1 MSDREWSDRIAGD
14 RMAVDQE
21 FASAVENSRFSRQ
34 QWGLIMTAVEFEVDT
49 SAAGEDHLVA
59 NTDNLPHVMSE
70 LDDVG
75 GGMGGMGA
83 MGGSEG
89 SGGSDGGGGVF
100 GSVKRALGLG
110 GDGGTDQERLDAA
123 ERLTQR
129 YADEL
134 QQRLEERGKWDDIRA
149 SAGD

>member
-49 SAAGEDHLVA
+49 SAAGEDRLVA
-59 NTDNLPHVMSE
+59 NTDNLPHVMPE

-75 GGMGGMGA
+75 GGMSGMGA
-83 MGGSEG
+83 MGGEG

-110 GDGGTDQERLDAA
+110 GGGGTDRERLDAA

>member
-1 MSDREWSDRIAGD
+1 MSNREWSDRIAGD

-21 FASAVENSRFSRQ
+21 FASTVENSQFSRQ
-34 QWGLIMTAVEFEVDT
+34 QWGLIMTAVEFEIEG
-49 SAAGEDHLVA
+49 SADGEDRLVA
-59 NTDNLPHVMSE
+59 DTDNLPHIMPE

-83 MGGSEG
+83 MGGENA
-89 SGGSDGGGGVF
+89 GGSSNDGGGVF
-100 GSVKRALGLG
+100 GSVKRALGMG
-110 GDGGTDQERLDAA
+110 GDDGTDRERLDAA

-134 QQRLEERGKWDDIRA
+134 QERLEERGKWDDVRA
-149 SAGD
+149 SAKS

>member
-34 QWGLIMTAVEFEVDT
+34 QWGLIMTAVEFEVDK
-49 SAAGEDHLVA
+49 SAEGEDRLVA
-59 NTDNLPHVMSE
+59 NTDNLPHVMPE

>member
-49 SAAGEDHLVA
+49 SAAGEDRLVA
-59 NTDNLPHVMSE
+59 NTDNLPHVMPE

>member
-21 FASAVENSRFSRQ
+21 FASTVENSQFSRQ
-34 QWGLIMTAVEFEVDT
+34 QWGLIMTAVEFEVEG
-49 SAAGEDHLVA
+49 SAGGEDRLVA
-59 NTDNLPHVMSE
+59 NTDNLPHIMPE
-70 LDDVG
+70 LDNVG

-83 MGGSEG
+83 MSGEG
-89 SGGSDGGGGVF
+89 SGGNDDGGVF
-100 GSVKRALGLG
+100 GSIKNALGMG
-110 GDGGTDQERLDAA
+110 GDGGTDQKRIDDA

-134 QQRLEERGKWDDIRA
+134 QQRLEDRGKWDDIRA
-149 SAGD
+149 SAGN

>member
-34 QWGLIMTAVEFEVDT
+34 QWGLIMTAVEFEVDK
-49 SAAGEDHLVA
+49 SAEGEDRLVA
-59 NTDNLPHVMSE
+59 NTDNLPHVMPE

-89 SGGSDGGGGVF
+89 SGESDGGGGVF

>member
-21 FASAVENSRFSRQ
+21 FASTVENSQFSRQ
-34 QWGLIMTAVEFEVDT
+34 QWGLIMTAVEFEVEG
-49 SAAGEDHLVA
+49 SAEGQDRLVA
-59 NTDNLPHVMSE
+59 NTDNLPHIMPE
-70 LDDVG
+70 LDNVG

-83 MGGSEG
+83 MGGEG
-89 SGGSDGGGGVF
+89 SGGNSNDGGVF
-100 GSVKRALGLG
+100 GSIKSALGMD
-110 GDGGTDQERLDAA
+110 GDGGTDQERIDAA

-134 QQRLEERGKWDDIRA
+134 QQRLEERGKWDDIRT
-149 SAGD
+149 SAGN

>member
-34 QWGLIMTAVEFEVDT
+34 QWGLIMTAVEFEVDK
-49 SAAGEDHLVA
+49 SAAGEDRLVA
-59 NTDNLPHVMSE
+59 NTDNLPHVMPE

>member
-21 FASAVENSRFSRQ
+21 FASTVENSQFSRQ
-34 QWGLIMTAVEFEVDT
+34 QWGLIMTAVEFEVEQST
-49 SAAGEDHLVA
+49 GGEDRLVA
-59 NTDNLPHVMSE
+59 NTDNLPHIMPE
-70 LDDVG
+70 LDNVG

-83 MGGSEG
+83 MGDEG
-89 SGGSDGGGGVF
+89 SGGSDDGGVF
-100 GSVKRALGLG
+100 GSIKSALGMGG
-110 GDGGTDQERLDAA
+110 GDGGTDQERIDDA

-149 SAGD
+149 SAKS